1 MTMPRPPTLRADF
14 NEFDE
19 DGRLIVLLRRM
30 LGPSSP
36 EAGEEV
42 ELRDADGNSC
52 RGRIEQ
58 VEGQVAYV
66 HLDWETWVPSPPS
79 YHQEPQGWWVVLTSP
94 QRGSESRGVSEA
106 VISEISGTVDNPE
119 SLGPVDNSADAPSR
133 ALAS

>member
-1 MTMPRPPTLRADF
+1 MRADF

-19 DGRLIVLLRRM
+19 DGRLVVLRRRV
-30 LGPSSP
+30 LGPSLP
-36 EAGEEV
+36 ETDEEV

-66 HLDWETWVPSPPS
+66 RLDWDTWVPSPPS
-79 YHQEPQGWWVVLTSP
+79 YHQEPQGWWVIIAGPSP
-94 QRGSESRGVSEA
+94 RSESRGVSEA
-106 VISEISGTVDNPE
+106 VISEISGTVDDPE

-133 ALAS
+133 SLAS